1 MHAVLFEAIA
11 LATHLESSAQ
21 SSNPEILNQCTSL
34 LGRFLSSRE
43 SNIRYLA
50 LETLSRLAVLPGV
63 LETAKQEEPQVLN
76 SLRDPD
82 ISILRRALDLLY
94 AMCDRENAR
103 KVVEELLNYLTESD
117 IAIRE
122 ELALKI
128 AILAEKFAPS
138 LQW

>member
-1 MHAVLFEAIA
+1 MHAVLLEAIA
-11 LATHLESSAQ
+11 LATHLESSPT
-21 SSNPEILNQCTSL
+21 SSNQDILNQCTSL

-43 SNIRYLA
+43 PNIRYLA
-50 LETLSRLAVLPGV
+50 LETLSRLVVLPGV
-63 LETAKQEEPQVLN
+63 LETAKQEESQVLN
-76 SLRDPD
+76 SLRDTD
-82 ISILRRALDLLY
+82 ISIRRRALDLLY

>member
-1 MHAVLFEAIA
+1 M
-11 LATHLESSAQ
+11 
-21 SSNPEILNQCTSL
+21 
-34 LGRFLSSRE
+34 
-43 SNIRYLA
+43 
-50 LETLSRLAVLPGV
+50 LPGV

-82 ISILRRALDLLY
+82 ISIRRRALDLLY